1 MTWSVRDPE
10 VSPMRVEMLI
20 VPDCPNGP
28 VLKER
33 LVLALAGR
41 TDVEVAEHVVDDQ
54 AEAERRGM
62 HGSPTLLVDGRD
74 PFAVPGTS
82 ASVSCRLYR
91 GADGRVGGAPSVE
104 ELRRALGTPATGGAD
119 RSAGRAGRGRL
130 APVEGG
136 LRAVQQAVLRS
147 FATTGAPPGQAELD
161 RAAEPFAVPADRVL
175 AELAAED
182 FLTLDDTGRIQAAYP
197 FSVTPTEHV
206 VQIADGPTVWSMCAI
221 DALGIPVM
229 LGADAVITSAD
240 PVTGEPVRVEFTDG
254 TATWQPAT
262 AVVYYGARP
271 GNGPAAALC
280 CGYLRFF
287 TDRDTAEQWTGRN
300 AGLNGAVLDQAE
312 AERLGADIFGPL
324 LAGPAQ

>member
-1 MTWSVRDPE
+1 
-10 VSPMRVEMLI
+10 MRVEMLI

-33 LVLALAGR
+33 LELALAGR
-41 TDVEVAEHVVDDQ
+41 TDVELTEHVVDDQ
-54 AEAERRGM
+54 SEAERRGM

-74 PFAVPGTS
+74 PFAAPDTP

-91 GADGRVGGAPSVE
+91 SADGRIGGAPSVE
-104 ELRRALGTPATGGAD
+104 ELRRVFGATATTGAD
-119 RSAGRAGRGRL
+119 RAAGRAGRGRL
-130 APVEGG
+130 APAERG

-147 FATTGAPPGQAELD
+147 FATTGTPPEAAELE
-161 RAAEPFAVPADRVL
+161 AAAGPFDASASDVL

-197 FSVTPTEHV
+197 FSATPTEHAV
-206 VQIADGPTVWSMCAI
+206 RIAGGPTVWSMCAI
-221 DALGIPVM
+221 DALGIPAM
-229 LGADAVITSAD
+229 LGTDAVITSTD
-240 PVTGEPVRVEFTDG
+240 PVTGENVRVEFTDG
-254 TATWQPAT
+254 KAVWQPST

-271 GNGPAAALC
+271 GNGPAAAVC

-287 TDRDTAEQWTGRN
+287 TTRATAEQWTGRQ
-300 AGLNGAVLDQAE
+300 ADLTGAVLDQAE

-324 LAGPAQ
+324 LTAPTR

>member
-1 MTWSVRDPE
+1 
-10 VSPMRVEMLI
+10 MRVEMLI

-28 VLKER
+28 VLRER
-33 LVLALAGR
+33 LGLAVAGR
-41 TDVEVAEHVVDDQ
+41 TDVELTEHVVDDQ

-74 PFAVPGTS
+74 LFAAPGTA

-91 GADGRVGGAPSVE
+91 GAGGRIGGAPSVE
-104 ELRRALGTPATGGAD
+104 ELRQVLGTAAGTAEAD
-119 RSAGRAGRGRL
+119 RAAGRAGRGRL
-130 APVEGG
+130 APAERG
-136 LRAVQQAVLRS
+136 LRAVQRAVLRS
-147 FATTGAPPGQAELD
+147 FAATGAPPEQSELEA
-161 RAAEPFAVPADRVL
+161 AAEPFAVPAAQVL

-197 FSVTPTEHV
+197 FSATATEHV

-229 LGADAVITSAD
+229 LGADAVIISTD
-240 PVTGEPVRVEFTDG
+240 PVTGEPIRVEFADG
-254 TATWQPAT
+254 TATWEPAT
-262 AVVYYGARP
+262 TMVYYGARP
-271 GNGPAAALC
+271 GTGPAAAVC

-287 TDRDTAEQWTGRN
+287 TDRATAEQWTGKN
-300 AGLNGAVLDQAE
+300 ADISGAVLDQAE

-324 LAGPAQ
+324 LVGPAR

>member
-1 MTWSVRDPE
+1 
-10 VSPMRVEMLI
+10 MRVEMLI

-33 LVLALAGR
+33 LELALAGR
-41 TDVEVAEHVVDDQ
+41 TDVELAERVVADP

-74 PFAVPGTS
+74 PFAEPGT
-82 ASVSCRLYR
+82 AATISCRLYA
-91 GADGRVGGAPSVE
+91 GADGRIGGAPSVE
-104 ELRRALGTPATGGAD
+104 ELRRVLGTPATGGAD
-119 RSAGRAGRGRL
+119 RAAGRAGQGRL
-130 APVEGG
+130 APPEGG

-147 FATTGAPPGQAELD
+147 FATTGAPPA
-161 RAAEPFAVPADRVL
+161 AAEMESAAVPFGVPAAEVL
-175 AELAAED
+175 AELASED
-182 FLTLDDTGRIQAAYP
+182 FLTLDDAGHIQAAYP
-197 FSVTPTEHV
+197 FSAVPTEHA

-229 LGADAVITSAD
+229 LDTDALITSTD
-240 PVTGEPVRVEFTDG
+240 PVTGEPVRVEFTNG
-254 TATWQPAT
+254 KTTWQPAT

-271 GNGPAAALC
+271 GTGPAAAVC

-287 TDRDTAEQWTGRN
+287 TTRATAEQWSCQQ
-300 AGLNGAVLDQAE
+300 ADLSGAVLDQAE

-324 LAGPAQ
+324 MSAPAR